1 MENENIKNDDNNKE
15 NKNISEE
22 NNNNKLINEENNEKN
37 NKNKE
42 NNNENKENNNEN
54 NENEKED
61 FFNEII
67 CKELIEETKKEE
79 NSKCFDC
86 NNSPANW
93 ICVNNG
99 IYLCATCAGE
109 HRSYGNI
116 ISNIKFLLLDELNE
130 FQISLMKISGNLR
143 LKNLLLNY
151 NVDYQNYD
159 NLYLFS
165 SKLLE
170 WYRTVLYNTL
180 IAQPFPKAPHQTLAL
195 QIMDNFKE
203 NKRPPIDYVVVEE
216 NDVKRAEQDD
226 KNLGDIS
233 SIKKNKNYDIK
244 SKLQNLSNCKNQ

>member
-15 NKNISEE
+15 NKNINEE

-67 CKELIEETKKEE
+67 CKELIEETKKDE

-165 SKLLE
+165 GELLE

-180 IAQPFPKAPHQTLAL
+180 
-195 QIMDNFKE
+195 
-203 NKRPPIDYVVVEE
+203 
-216 NDVKRAEQDD
+216 
-226 KNLGDIS
+226 S
-233 SIKKNKNYDIK
+233 
-244 SKLQNLSNCKNQ
+244 